1 MLNVFSEQFA
11 GNPYVAVVTQ
21 VQQLMMLLT
30 GALDAVSQ
38 IQPIRQHDRQEPVR
52 SRTVPESIA
61 LSKSPPL

>member
-38 IQPIRQHDRQEPVR
+38 IQLKSGVALATVVYVPDDRHEPGLMG
-52 SRTVPESIA
+52 T
-61 LSKSPPL
+61 